1 MNPNRREFMASLGA
15 LAVTSALKGIAVS
28 AQEAKKY
35 RACVIGDWE
44 NGQYGHQ
51 LHLAWKNLP
60 NVEVVGLADPHE
72 RARAKFGKE
81 AGATKT
87 YADYKEMLI
96 TEKPDLVSVGPR
108 FTIHHKE
115 YLLAAAEVDAHGY
128 MEKPLAAD
136 LAEADEMVAAIEAKN
151 LKWAVAHQKRIT
163 PHIIHVKKKIF
174 EEGLIGDILEIRAR
188 GKEDKRAGG
197 EDMLVLGTHSMDLL
211 LYFLGK
217 PEWVAADITTDGHPT
232 KKEDVHEATK
242 PLGPVAG
249 DRIQAVYGY
258 PKGLKA
264 YFSSMKSKDGNGGRW
279 GIDIYGSK
287 GIVTI
292 RIDNEPI
299 IFVLQDSSWAPGG
312 KDAKWELLPDAPPP
326 LPTDNKEL
334 TNTMNGFATAD
345 LLEAIEQNR
354 EPGVSMQKAR
364 DALEMIMG
372 VYDSYIT
379 GQAMKFPLKERVHP
393 LKRWTA

>member
-1 MNPNRREFMASLGA
+1 MYQNRREFLASLGA
-15 LAVTSALKGIAVS
+15 FVAASTMGKSVES
-28 AQEAKKY
+28 AQESKKY

-60 NVEVVGLADPHE
+60 NVEVAGLADPHE
-72 RARAKFGKE
+72 KARAKFGKE
-81 AGATKT
+81 AGAAKT
-87 YADYKEMLI
+87 YADYKEMLA
-96 TEKPDLVSVGPR
+96 TEKPDLVSIGPR
-108 FTIHHKE
+108 FTIRHKE
-115 YLLAAAEVDAHGY
+115 YLLASAEVNAHGY
-128 MEKPLAAD
+128 MEKPLAVD

-151 LKWAVAHQKRIT
+151 LKWAVAHQKRMT
-163 PHIIHVKKKIF
+163 PQIAHVKKKVF

-197 EDMLVLGTHSMDLL
+197 EDLLVLGTHSMDLL

-217 PEWVAADITTDGHPT
+217 PEWVAADITVDGRPA
-232 KKEDVHEATK
+232 KKEDVHEPTE
-242 PLGPVAG
+242 PLGPVMG
-249 DRIQAVYGY
+249 DRIQAIYGY
-258 PKGLKA
+258 GGGLKA
-264 YFSSMKSKDGNGGRW
+264 YFSSMKSADGDGGRW
-279 GIDIYGSK
+279 GLDIYGSK

-292 RIDNEPI
+292 RIPNEPI
-299 IFVLQDSSWAPGG
+299 IFMLRDSSWAPGD
-312 KDAKWELLPDAPPP
+312 KDAKWETLPDAPPA

-334 TNTMNGFATAD
+334 INTMNGFATAD
-345 LLEAIEQNR
+345 LLASIEENR

-372 VYDSYIT
+372 VYDSYIA
-379 GQAMKFPLKERVHP
+379 GGVVKFPLKERIHP